1 MQRIAPPFSKSTNP
15 WRIIFTAALL
25 MEMGGAVWWKLL
37 KSNVPTDW
45 CGYHQCGSEQSISSP
60 WWNLICAKC
69 NSAPVAS
76 LKKCQRGGDKDI
88 LRAGKGNLSDK
99 CGHLP
104 PSNHPKQQF
113 SQNSHFLK
121 KSFPFGWQ
129 SVPPPLVYIGS
140 GCGAIFQKPFLRRLR
155 SAKAGTSGQSAISL
169 PASHDTIG
177 QYWTSGTALF
187 NSLRLE
193 PFFSWSSPL
202 I

>member
-1 MQRIAPPFSKSTNP
+1 
-15 WRIIFTAALL
+15 

-69 NSAPVAS
+69 NSAPMAS

-104 PSNHPKQQF
+104 PSNHPQTAVLAQQTF
-113 SQNSHFLK
+113 SEKIVFLLAGKASLPPLFTLAAGAVRSSRNRFFGDFVRQKRGLRASQRFPCQPVMTLLDNIGHLVRRCSIVSDWSHF
-121 KSFPFGWQ
+121 
-129 SVPPPLVYIGS
+129 
-140 GCGAIFQKPFLRRLR
+140 
-155 SAKAGTSGQSAISL
+155 
-169 PASHDTIG
+169 SHDLLHWSKF
-177 QYWTSGTALF
+177 QEFKKLDPAAL
-187 NSLRLE
+187 
-193 PFFSWSSPL
+193 
-202 I
+202 